1 MGVHTGTRLLRP
13 SPALLL
19 RKTNGETIMN
29 ITIIGAGN
37 MGRGI
42 ASRLA
47 AGGHAV
53 TFVSNDPAK
62 AESLATELRTAQ
74 PNARV
79 NVASLAEGLRN
90 EVVVLA
96 LPYAAARDFAVKN
109 AATLA
114 GKTVVDISNPLN
126 GTYDGLVTEP
136 GKSAAEEIAAI
147 LPESK
152 VVKAFNTTFAGTLI
166 SGAVDGHALDVFVAS
181 NDDAAK
187 ATVLR
192 FVNDGGLRG
201 IDAGKLERARQ
212 LEGLALLGIAL
223 QMPLGLGFQSAW
235 KLVA

>member
-1 MGVHTGTRLLRP
+1 
-13 SPALLL
+13 
-19 RKTNGETIMN
+19 MN
-29 ITIIGAGN
+29 ITIVGAGN

-53 TFVSNDPAK
+53 TFVSSDPAK
-62 AESLATELRTAQ
+62 AESVAAEIRA
-74 PNARV
+74 ARPDAEV
-79 NVASLAEGLRN
+79 SVASHAEGLRN
-90 EVVVLA
+90 DVVVLA
-96 LPYAAARDFAVKN
+96 LPYAAAREFAAKN
-109 AATLA
+109 AAVLA

-136 GKSAAEEIAAI
+136 GKSAAEEIASL
-147 LPESK
+147 LPKSN
-152 VVKAFNTTFAGTLI
+152 VVKAFNTTFAGTLV

-187 ATVLR
+187 ATVLG
-192 FVNDGGLRG
+192 FVKDGGLRG

-212 LEGLALLGIAL
+212 LEGLALLGITL
-223 QMPLGLGFQSAW
+223 QMPLGLGFRSAW